1 MASIYTYY
9 KPHIN
14 ALRPLLDTAQS
25 SLEFGALRPLF
36 DTAQSI
42 LEFGVKLRLKPLF
55 SLNNMSSFYF
65 STVIRLQTKF

>member
-14 ALRPLLDTAQS
+14 ALRPL
-25 SLEFGALRPLF
+25 F

-42 LEFGVKLRLKPLF
+42 LEVGVKLRLKPLF